1 MPAAPFLPT
10 SPLAQLQRLRDAVFA
25 RDGRPALAPAAG
37 SALLADYARNA
48 AGAWRLPVLFEID
61 AAPFGGRDVVAC
73 GIATLDGL
81 RFGCEIA
88 ASSSCPRRVWDFVFP
103 GSAAE
108 LALAFVH
115 GRMAAVG
122 HAAPSRALV
131 LRLRGD
137 AGTYAGLLARAY
149 ETA

>member
-1 MPAAPFLPT
+1 MSAALFLPP

-25 RDGRPALAPAAG
+25 RADALAPAAG

-61 AAPFGGRDVVAC
+61 AAPFDRENVVDC
-73 GIATLDGL
+73 GVATLDGL
-81 RFGCEIA
+81 RFACEVA
-88 ASSSCPRRVWDFVFP
+88 ASAPCPPRVWDCIFP

-115 GRMAAVG
+115 GRMAALSYP
-122 HAAPSRALV
+122 AAPARALV

-137 AGTYAGLLARAY
+137 AGACARLLARAY
-149 ETA
+149 EMA